1 MQQAFIFKQMMFS
14 VLGADL
20 ILVLIFSQN
29 DAVEVAADK
38 VTQDDADID
47 AEDLEG
53 MSLEEGYRHCTIVK
67 GVGHAVGEAAYDEER
82 NCEKEREHVA
92 FAGECHR
99 SGHEE
104 SAWDA
109 EEATSEGSGLEPELE
124 DLLCCRLNVH
134 RRDAREKSEAET
146 AYDVSKKN
154 EEKLSDFI
162 LIDESCCAC
171 IEFELVSDYGHESER
186 EEYRSYERSINL

>member
-53 MSLEEGYRHCTIVK
+53 MSLEEGYRHSTIVK

-82 NCEKEREHVA
+82 NCEQEREHVA
-92 FAGECHR
+92 FAGKCHR
-99 SGHEE
+99 SGHEQT
-104 SAWDA
+104 AWDA
-109 EEATSEGSGLEPELE
+109 EEAASEGSGLEPELE
-124 DLLCCRLNVH
+124 NLLRCCLDVH
-134 RRDAREKSEAET
+134 R
-146 AYDVSKKN
+146 
-154 EEKLSDFI
+154 
-162 LIDESCCAC
+162 
-171 IEFELVSDYGHESER
+171 
-186 EEYRSYERSINL
+186 